1 MGHSMLR
8 RGRYSAPGQHY
19 LVTIATADRCPLFAD
34 FFNGRVVA
42 RAIRELHDSG
52 SVNSVAWVIMPEHLP
67 WIFSLNE
74 RPLSVAVPLLKGRSA
89 RRINMREIAKGPVW
103 QRAYHDHALRADES
117 LAATIL
123 YRLEN
128 PLRAGLARRID
139 DYSLWDAPGI
149 P

>member
-8 RGRYSAPGQHY
+8 RGRYSASGQHY
-19 LVTIATADRCPLFAD
+19 LVTIVTADRCPLFAD

-42 RAIRELHDSG
+42 QVIRELHDSG
-52 SVNSVAWVIMPEHLP
+52 IVNSVAWVIMPDHLH
-67 WIFSLNE
+67 WIFSLTE
-74 RPLSVAVPLLKGRSA
+74 RPLSVAVQLLKGRSA
-89 RRINMREIAKGPVW
+89 RRINTRANAKGPVW

-123 YRLEN
+123 YMLEN
-128 PLRAGLARRID
+128 PLRAGLAQRIE

>member
-52 SVNSVAWVIMPEHLP
+52 SVNSVAWVIMPEHLH

-74 RPLSVAVPLLKGRSA
+74 RPLSVAVQLLIRSQRTPYQHA
-89 RRINMREIAKGPVW
+89 GNCEGPRV
-103 QRAYHDHALRADES
+103 
-117 LAATIL
+117 AT
-123 YRLEN
+123 RVS
-128 PLRAGLARRID
+128 RSRFA
-139 DYSLWDAPGI
+139 S
-149 P
+149 